1 MRTPG
6 GLAKALAM
14 AQEQRERP
22 LVVQVTLDK
31 GSIPFVGAN
40 LILAELDGVL
50 TKLLGAAGISSL
62 VAATKDF
69 PALRANLRVITGA
82 LRK

>member
-1 MRTPG
+1 
-6 GLAKALAM
+6 M
-14 AQEQRERP
+14 AQEQRDRP
-22 LVVQVTLDK
+22 LVVQVTIEK

-50 TKLLGAAGISSL
+50 SKLLGSAGISS
-62 VAATKDF
+62 VIAAARDF